1 MSQAVAS
8 SGAAAAAQ
16 AAIRSRRWLL
26 LAVLALGSGT
36 IYKLATLRD
45 VFYVPMQ
52 RDMGLS
58 HAEIGLLTS
67 ANAAVAALMFV
78 LGGALADRFP
88 ARWLLPGGLLASGL
102 VGLLMSAFPAYGG
115 MLGLFALLAVFAD
128 GIFWPALL
136 KTIRSLGSAG
146 EQGRL
151 FGFLEGGR
159 GLVDTLVASAALGL
173 FVWAGEG
180 SAGLR
185 GAILF
190 YALLDIV
197 VGAGIFL
204 LLRGHRPGTAPEGP
218 APHWLTG
225 LRRAIRLP
233 ALWLLSLHVF
243 LVYVA
248 YCGVVYFVPYLRDV
262 HALPAALTGLYGI
275 INIYGLRMLG
285 GPLGGYLA
293 DRFARSALRYAL
305 WAEAALLPLL
315 LLLLWMTGRGAHIGF
330 AMCVALMIGFLVFT
344 LRGVFWAPM
353 TEIGIPEELAGS
365 AFGIGCLVGYSP
377 AIFAFAFYGSLLDA
391 LPGEAGYR
399 AVFGVMIAACLA
411 AMLVARAL
419 LRRVARAAAVPQA

>member
-1 MSQAVAS
+1 MSQDPAAPGAVSVPRTEATT
-8 SGAAAAAQ
+8 
-16 AAIRSRRWLL
+16 RRWLV

-88 ARWLLPGGLLASGL
+88 ARALLPCGLLASGF
-102 VGLLMSAFPAYGG
+102 VGLMMSAFPAYEG

-128 GIFWPALL
+128 GVFWPALL
-136 KTIRSLGSAG
+136 KTIRGLGGPS

-159 GLVDTLVASAALGL
+159 GFVDTIVAAAALGL
-173 FVWAGEG
+173 FVWVGEG
-180 SAGLR
+180 STGLR
-185 GAILF
+185 SAILL
-190 YALLDIV
+190 YALLDIA
-197 VGAGIFL
+197 VGIGIFL
-204 LLRGHRPGTAPEGP
+204 LLREHRPEDAPTGI

-225 LRRAIRLP
+225 LRLALRLP

-248 YCGVVYFVPYLRDV
+248 YCGLVYFVPYLRDV
-262 HALPAALTGLYGI
+262 HGLPAALTGLYGI
-275 INIYGLRMLG
+275 VNVYGLRMFG

-293 DRFARSALRYAL
+293 DRIARSAVRYAL
-305 WAEAALLPLL
+305 WAETALLPLL
-315 LLLLWMTGRGAHIGF
+315 LALLWLTGRESHIAI
-330 AMCVALMIGFLVFT
+330 AMAITLLVALLVFT

-353 TEIGIPEELAGS
+353 TELGIPQELAGS

-377 AIFAFAFYGSLLDA
+377 AIFAFAFYGSILDA

-399 AVFGVMIAACLA
+399 AVFALMIAALLA
-411 AMLVARAL
+411 AMLASRAL
-419 LRRVARAAAVPQA
+419 CRIVERRRAGAQA